1 MVCREPLRLPRCIDH
16 SRFPWQ
22 ALIDVYTLN
31 ELETPE
37 PTKTV
42 NGKSELVPHYE
53 WEGVVCNN
61 SKCIE
66 KIFFENMTLTQLPK
80 SLFNM
85 NDLKELWLEGN
96 QLTEIPKVTS
106 RPRGL
111 ARARLAPVYSVRLMP
126 GCVVTGNREG
136 DASGDPLAQE

>member
-1 MVCREPLRLPRCIDH
+1 MTSDE
-16 SRFPWQ
+16 SQ

-37 PTKTV
+37 PTKKV
-42 NGKSELVPHYE
+42 NGKVEHVPHYE

-66 KIFFENMTLTQLPK
+66 KIFFENMTLSRLPK
-80 SLFNM
+80 SLFSM

-96 QLTEIPKVTS
+96 QLTVIPQ
-106 RPRGL
+106 
-111 ARARLAPVYSVRLMP
+111 
-126 GCVVTGNREG
+126 VTGLSLSLSLSLSLGPRRG
-136 DASGDPLAQE
+136 SLTACMGLVWCMVGHR

>member
-1 MVCREPLRLPRCIDH
+1 MGHCPDG
-16 SRFPWQ
+16 SRFTWQ
-22 ALIDVYTLN
+22 ALIDVYTVN

-37 PTKTV
+37 PTKKV
-42 NGKSELVPHYE
+42 NGKAEPVPHYE

-80 SLFNM
+80 SLFSM

-96 QLTEIPKVTS
+96 QLVEIPQAR
-106 RPRGL
+106 RPPQAPPTAYTV
-111 ARARLAPVYSVRLMP
+111 ARISFS
-126 GCVVTGNREG
+126 GNWKG
-136 DASGDPLAQE
+136 DALGDPVAEK